1 MSSQASSLFNLQ
13 SFGVGKYNKVLSG
26 LQSSFTKHIENN
38 LQTKYAQLHER
49 NDVIRERENLG
60 KKWAFK
66 NINSNVD
73 KF

>member
-13 SFGVGKYNKVLSG
+13 SFGVRKYNTVLSG

-38 LQTKYAQLHER
+38 LQTLHER

-66 NINSNVD
+66 NINNNVD